1 MRSIGAIVVVLG
13 LMVLLVGIGIDTTET
28 ATTCYET
35 DYSWGVADS
44 SGCVETTYS
53 NPFPKF
59 AAITSGIVLIVA
71 GGVLS
76 SQKSRLISTSPKQS
90 STSENSDLV
99 AGENTEGSS
108 FAEKLQ
114 QRQTQKE
121 SEEDS

>member
-1 MRSIGAIVVVLG
+1 MLG
-13 LMVLLVGIGIDTTET
+13 VMVLLAGVGMDTTET

-59 AAITSGIVLIVA
+59 AAITSGVFLLAA

-76 SQKSRLISTSPKQS
+76 SQKSGLMSTSSKQS
-90 STSENSDLV
+90 KKSENTGPV
-99 AGENTEGSS
+99 ASEKIGEDS
-108 FAEKLQ
+108 FAQKLQ
-114 QRQTQKE
+114 QRRIEKE